1 MQRKIHLSFMWQLTG
16 KIYADSMLTGLH
28 QNNVHYCDLITPLPF
43 LISTLHLRRER
54 TLWSTMKTSI
64 FRHPVLAWMAE
75 LKWSHDI
82 PWMLRAIAFTACACT
97 SIHRQLLFFS
107 VDPETL
113 MKQKPKCSTEREKSD
128 WPSWVKW
135 SVLWLP
141 VKTLQYSHSIVL
153 KVLKISTL

>member
-97 SIHRQLLFFS
+97 SIHRQLLFFQLIQRHS
-107 VDPETL
+107 WNRNQNAP
-113 MKQKPKCSTEREKSD
+113 QREKKVTDLVGWNDQFSD
-128 WPSWVKW
+128 C
-135 SVLWLP
+135 L
-141 VKTLQYSHSIVL
+141 L
-153 KVLKISTL
+153 KRYNIHIRSY